1 MKKTEMRNPNTIHID
16 QMTAAEMVAAIQK
29 ENYNAVAAID
39 PELPRIAEAIDAIYE
54 RMQKGGRLF
63 YIGCGTSG
71 RLGILDASE
80 IPPTYGV
87 DSGMVVGIIAGG
99 DGAIRNAAEG
109 NEDSFESGIRD
120 LAVHDLT
127 DLDTVVGISAAGGA
141 GFVLGAFDYAKQVG
155 ALTVA
160 ITSNVDCPMIEVADI
175 GIHPDTGAEP
185 ITGSTRMKAGSAQKM
200 ILNMIST
207 SVMVKLGHV
216 YQNLMINLKPMN
228 IKLRHRMITIVS
240 DITGKSLEESEAL
253 LEANDF
259 SIRKAIDA

>member
-1 MKKTEMRNPNTIHID
+1 
-16 QMTAAEMVAAIQK
+16 
-29 ENYNAVAAID
+29 
-39 PELPRIAEAIDAIYE
+39 
-54 RMQKGGRLF
+54 
-63 YIGCGTSG
+63 
-71 RLGILDASE
+71 
-80 IPPTYGV
+80 
-87 DSGMVVGIIAGG
+87 
-99 DGAIRNAAEG
+99 
-109 NEDSFESGIRD
+109 
-120 LAVHDLT
+120 
-127 DLDTVVGISAAGGA
+127 
-141 GFVLGAFDYAKQVG
+141 
-155 ALTVA
+155 
-160 ITSNVDCPMIEVADI
+160 MIEVVDI